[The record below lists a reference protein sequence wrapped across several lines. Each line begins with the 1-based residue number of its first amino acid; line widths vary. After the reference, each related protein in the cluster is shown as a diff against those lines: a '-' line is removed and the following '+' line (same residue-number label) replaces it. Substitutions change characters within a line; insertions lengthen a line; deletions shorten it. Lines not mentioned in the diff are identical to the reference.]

1 MASVQ
6 WLKEPSTSE
15 PIDHAVILRFD
26 APASFT
32 GEDVVELH
40 LHGSIA
46 VCDAV
51 LGVLRGMDGFRD
63 AEPGEFTRRA
73 LMNGKLDLSEAEGI
87 GDLLAAET
95 AAQRRQA
102 VALLGGA
109 LGHLAG
115 RWRSD
120 LVGSL
125 AKIEA
130 GIDFADEDLPDEIL
144 SGVCQA
150 LDDVALEME
159 AQVDGS
165 HAAERLREGFEVAL
179 IGPPNAGK
187 STLLNR
193 LAGRDAALT
202 SDVPGTTR
210 DVIEVR
216 LDVGGLPVTFLD
228 MAGLRKTSDVVEAL
242 GVARARERAEAAD
255 IRVFLLD
262 GTFDMEGLEVGF
274 FPGDVVVRAKSD
286 IVDAGPGIPVSG
298 LTGIGIDDL
307 LASVLAKLEGR
318 VSSASVA
325 SHGRH
330 RIAIGE
336 SAVALRSAAEHLRK
350 EGGQVELAA
359 AEITKA
365 LRGIDFLVGR
375 VDIESVLGEIF
386 ASFCIGK

>member
-6 WLKEPSTSE
+6 WLKEPNTSE

-87 GDLLAAET
+87 GDLLVAET

-120 LVGSL
+120 LVGAL

-144 SGVCQA
+144 SGVCQ
-150 LDDVALEME
+150 D
-159 AQVDGS
+159 
-165 HAAERLREGFEVAL
+165 AE
-179 IGPPNAGK
+179 
-187 STLLNR
+187 
-193 LAGRDAALT
+193 
-202 SDVPGTTR
+202 
-210 DVIEVR
+210 
-216 LDVGGLPVTFLD
+216 
-228 MAGLRKTSDVVEAL
+228 
-242 GVARARERAEAAD
+242 
-255 IRVFLLD
+255 
-262 GTFDMEGLEVGF
+262 
-274 FPGDVVVRAKSD
+274 
-286 IVDAGPGIPVSG
+286 
-298 LTGIGIDDL
+298 
-307 LASVLAKLEGR
+307 
-318 VSSASVA
+318 
-325 SHGRH
+325 
-330 RIAIGE
+330 
-336 SAVALRSAAEHLRK
+336 
-350 EGGQVELAA
+350 
-359 AEITKA
+359 
-365 LRGIDFLVGR
+365 
-375 VDIESVLGEIF
+375 
-386 ASFCIGK
+386 

>member
-6 WLKEPSTSE
+6 WLKEPITSE
-15 PIDHAVILRFD
+15 HIDHAVILRFD

-32 GEDVVELH
+32 GENVVELH

-46 VCDAV
+46 VYDAV
-51 LGVLRGMDGFRD
+51 LSVLRGMVGFRD

-87 GDLLAAET
+87 GDLLVAET

-144 SGVCQA
+144 SGVCHT
-150 LDDVALEME
+150 LDELALEME

-165 HAAERLREGFEVAL
+165 RAAERLREGFEVAL

-216 LDVGGLPVTFLD
+216 LDLGGLPVTFLD
-228 MAGLRKTSDVVEAL
+228 MAGLRKTSDTVEAL

-262 GTFDMEGLEVGF
+262 GTLDIGGLEVGLL
-274 FPGDVVVRAKSD
+274 PGDVVVRAKSD
-286 IVDAGPGIPVSG
+286 IVDAGPGLPVSG

-307 LASVLAKLEGR
+307 LASIQTEFEGR
-318 VSSASVA
+318 VCLPR
-325 SHGRH
+325 SHHMAGTESRSGSRLSRCGPLQYICGKKTGR
-330 RIAIGE
+330 
-336 SAVALRSAAEHLRK
+336 SNSPLLKS
-350 EGGQVELAA
+350 
-359 AEITKA
+359 
-365 LRGIDFLVGR
+365 
-375 VDIESVLGEIF
+375 
-386 ASFCIGK
+386 

>member
-6 WLKEPSTSE
+6 WLKEPNTSE

-32 GEDVVELH
+32 GENVVELH

-87 GDLLAAET
+87 GDLLVAET

-125 AKIEA
+125 ARIEA

-144 SGVCQA
+144 SGVCHT

-165 HAAERLREGFEVAL
+165 RAAERLREGFEVAL

-216 LDVGGLPVTFLD
+216 LDLGGLPVTFLD
-228 MAGLRKTSDVVEAL
+228 MAGLRKTSDTVEAL
-242 GVARARERAEAAD
+242 GVARARERADAAD

-262 GTFDMEGLEVGF
+262 GTLDIGGLEVGLL
-274 FPGDVVVRAKSD
+274 PGDVVVRAKSD
-286 IVDAGPGIPVSG
+286 IVEAGPGLPVSG

-307 LASVLAKLEGR
+307 LASIQAELEGR

-336 SAVALRSAAEHLRK
+336 SAVALRSAAGHLRK
-350 EGGQVELAA
+350 EGGQIELAA
-359 AEITKA
+359 VEITKA

>member
-6 WLKEPSTSE
+6 WLIEPNTSE
-15 PIDHAVILRFD
+15 RIDHAVILRFD

-32 GEDVVELH
+32 GENVVELH

-87 GDLLAAET
+87 GDLLVAET

-115 RWRSD
+115 RWRSG

-125 AKIEA
+125 ARIEA

-144 SGVCQA
+144 SGVRHT

-165 HAAERLREGFEVAL
+165 RAAERLREGFEVAL

-216 LDVGGLPVTFLD
+216 LDLGGLPVTFLD
-228 MAGLRKTSDVVEAL
+228 MAGLRKTSDTVEAI
-242 GVARARERAEAAD
+242 GVARARQRADAAD

-262 GTFDMEGLEVGF
+262 GTLEIGSLEVGLL
-274 FPGDVVVRAKSD
+274 PGDVVVRAKSD
-286 IVDAGPGIPVSG
+286 IVEAGPGLPVSG

-307 LASVLAKLEGR
+307 LASVQAELEDR

-336 SAVALRSAAEHLRK
+336 SALALRSAARHLRK
-350 EGGQVELAA
+350 EDGQIELAA
-359 AEITKA
+359 VEITKA

>member
-6 WLKEPSTSE
+6 WLKEPNTSE

-32 GEDVVELH
+32 GENVVELH

-87 GDLLAAET
+87 GDLLVAET

-109 LGHLAG
+109 LGHLAD

-125 AKIEA
+125 ARIEA

-144 SGVCQA
+144 SGVCHT

-165 HAAERLREGFEVAL
+165 RAAERLREGFEVAL

-216 LDVGGLPVTFLD
+216 LDLGGLPVTFLD
-228 MAGLRKTSDVVEAL
+228 MAGLRKTSDTVEAL

-262 GTFDMEGLEVGF
+262 GTLDIGGLEVGLL
-274 FPGDVVVRAKSD
+274 PGDVVVRAKSD

-307 LASVLAKLEGR
+307 LASIQTELEGR

-350 EGGQVELAA
+350 EGGQIELAA
-359 AEITKA
+359 VEITKA